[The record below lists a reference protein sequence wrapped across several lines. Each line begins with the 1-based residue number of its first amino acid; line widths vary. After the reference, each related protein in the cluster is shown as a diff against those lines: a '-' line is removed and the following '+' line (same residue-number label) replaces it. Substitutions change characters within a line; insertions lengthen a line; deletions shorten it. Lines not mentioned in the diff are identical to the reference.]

1 MVCRA
6 IGKGTRRDPRG
17 KIPYL
22 TGIVSFGPDKCG
34 VQVNL
39 CQKLCSK
46 CQNKNKNK
54 LCTQHVLSLLFS
66 CKY

>member
-17 KIPYL
+17 KKYL

-46 CQNKNKNK
+46 CQNKKK
-54 LCTQHVLSLLFS
+54 LCTQHVLSLQFS